1 VLVFLF
7 LFVLLVLVD
16 FDWDDYVLIEQHHIV
31 MLIAVGLARCRH
43 NSWLRFMFVYG
54 KVLKAITY
62 LFTLAPICSF
72 LEKPCSWFFCFFSQ
86 YGVLY
91 GFIICK
97 ASRLIRYCKFMRLE
111 LEMCFVSPA
120 MLGIN
125 CPAWFNPVLI
135 EAKTLHLQASFWH
148 QIFWFHR
155 LLISRW
161 LVLPFYCKMS
171 SLILLYGNSLL
182 LRVSDLVF

>member
-1 VLVFLF
+1 MIAF
-7 LFVLLVLVD
+7 
-16 FDWDDYVLIEQHHIV
+16 YVCLWQGIESNYISFHT
-31 MLIAVGLARCRH
+31 R
-43 NSWLRFMFVYG
+43 
-54 KVLKAITY
+54 TY
-62 LFTLAPICSF
+62 LQLSGEALFMI
-72 LEKPCSWFFCFFSQ
+72 FCFFSQ
-86 YGVLY
+86 YGVLF

-111 LEMCFVSPA
+111 LEMWFVSPA

-155 LLISRW
+155 LLMTCFAFLLQNVVSYSFMWKQLATEGFWFSI
-161 LVLPFYCKMS
+161 LVKS
-171 SLILLYGNSLL
+171 VLLHFIAVPCLL
-182 LRVSDLVF
+182 DFPHFWRKEF